1 MTRNNTPRTW
11 CATHLIIAVA
21 FLGGTAFVLLQ
32 DVVMNGAPVTT
43 SHVLT
48 ALAMLAATA
57 SGHAFWPALR
67 AGRIGLGLGLA
78 VLALAGLIYIATMS
92 GARNAEVVN
101 AKAARIVAAETER
114 AQILPAKVRAEAML
128 QAALAEVAKE
138 CGTGKGSKCEGRKA
152 TVEVYKAAIKGHDA
166 DLARI
171 GPPQTPNADYEAM
184 ANAVVML
191 GIATDAKDV
200 ERRLVVLLPWLPV
213 LLTEIGAIVFLSL
226 GLGHPA
232 QTRPARTV
240 QAAND
245 DRPAPTPPKPA
256 RKQLTLPAPAAHP
269 VVAALT
275 QAGRPLTNDELAD
288 AMGVSKG
295 EASKR
300 RREVADLLTETRDGR
315 ELRIRLAA

>member
-11 CATHLIIAVA
+11 RAIPLAIAAV
-21 FLGGTAFVLLQ
+21 FLGGTGFVLFQ
-32 DVVMNGAPVTT
+32 DVLEGGAITT

-48 ALAMLAATA
+48 SLAMLAATA
-57 SGHAFWPALR
+57 AGHACWPALR
-67 AGRIGLGLGLA
+67 AGRIGVGLGLA
-78 VLALAGLIYIATMS
+78 VLALAGLLYIATMS
-92 GARNAEVVN
+92 GARNAEVTN
-101 AKAARIVAAETER
+101 AKTARIVAAETER
-114 AQILPAKVRAEAML
+114 AQILPAKTRAEAML

-138 CGTGKGSKCEGRKA
+138 CGTGKGKLCEGRKA
-152 TVEVYKAAIKGHDA
+152 TVEVYTAAIKGHNA
-166 DLARI
+166 DLARL
-171 GPPQTPNADYEAM
+171 GPPQTPNAGYRAAAD
-184 ANAVVML
+184 AVVML
-191 GIATDAKDV
+191 GVAGDARDI
-200 ERRLVVLLPWLPV
+200 ERRLTVLMPWLAV
-213 LLTEIGAIVFLSL
+213 LITELGAIVFLSL

-315 ELRIRLAA
+315 ALRIRLAA